1 MYARDKL
8 LLTYLEKNIIFIKR
22 AVVFNLLLA
31 IKRFAD
37 INYVRVFKNI

>member
-1 MYARDKL
+1 MRFPNNP
-8 LLTYLEKNIIFIKR
+8 ERVKNIIFIKG